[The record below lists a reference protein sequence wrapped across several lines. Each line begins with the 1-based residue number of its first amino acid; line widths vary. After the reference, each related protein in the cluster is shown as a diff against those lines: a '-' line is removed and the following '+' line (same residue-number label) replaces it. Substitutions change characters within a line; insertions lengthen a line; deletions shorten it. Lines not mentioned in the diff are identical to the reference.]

1 MRITE
6 PLAPKKHLDN
16 EAGLK
21 QLSYWDQFDAI
32 VADKACP
39 DPLTA
44 VTFVLGLLTTI
55 VNLSI
60 VYLLVTYGQF
70 NPDQTHA
77 TVNAT
82 ATANVNATTIDHE
95 IVSKTL
101 IAWCSLAAF
110 LGMDGMYVNPIL
122 GYSPVFRSWQIG
134 TIKEPFFC
142 GRTGVWGKY
151 LGFPTLQF
159 KRNVVDGPLLSLAY
173 TLSRVWVAM
182 SAVPSPAAASW
193 YLCTTLLLLV
203 FNFSSFIGAS
213 GMYHFPFAVYLYL
226 KYTNNVMNTTD
237 TETDNLGDP
246 ALSVLQ
252 LTLVL
257 LYIGCGCGKMGPW
270 FIQVFIQEWTLPLW
284 GKFINFKPLLYKNEM
299 PKDNTP
305 SILAKVLGYG
315 AASTEWLAG
324 ILLCLPHSI
333 IATSTLTTVLESYTH
348 TTMASFDGY
357 HDTTICSLPVAVGIS
372 VIIAMHL
379 YIIVHLP
386 TADVW
391 ILNLLPAYLVYY
403 AFYIAPTVESGFDYA
418 GFANLPPVWQSLCY
432 AFSLFLVF
440 GQFNTDKV
448 SYTLCYRFWAGK

>member
-1 MRITE
+1 
-6 PLAPKKHLDN
+6 
-16 EAGLK
+16 
-21 QLSYWDQFDAI
+21 
-32 VADKACP
+32 
-39 DPLTA
+39 
-44 VTFVLGLLTTI
+44 
-55 VNLSI
+55 
-60 VYLLVTYGQF
+60 
-70 NPDQTHA
+70 
-77 TVNAT
+77 
-82 ATANVNATTIDHE
+82 
-95 IVSKTL
+95 
-101 IAWCSLAAF
+101 
-110 LGMDGMYVNPIL
+110 
-122 GYSPVFRSWQIG
+122 
-134 TIKEPFFC
+134 
-142 GRTGVWGKY
+142 
-151 LGFPTLQF
+151 
-159 KRNVVDGPLLSLAY
+159 
-173 TLSRVWVAM
+173 
-182 SAVPSPAAASW
+182 
-193 YLCTTLLLLV
+193 
-203 FNFSSFIGAS
+203 
-213 GMYHFPFAVYLYL
+213 
-226 KYTNNVMNTTD
+226 MNTTD
-237 TETDNLGDP
+237 TETDIDNIGDP

-284 GKFINFKPLLYKNEM
+284 GQFINFKPLLYKNEM

-315 AASTEWLAG
+315 AASTEWFAG
-324 ILLCLPHSI
+324 ILLCLPHSL

-348 TTMASFDGY
+348 TTLASLDGY